1 MMLNS
6 GDIAWVLV
14 ASALVLLMTLP
25 GVALFYGG
33 LVRKKNVLSMV
44 MMSFAT
50 LCLISIQ
57 WILYGYS
64 LAFGP
69 DVGHLIGTLD
79 WSGLRGFDLNAPSS
93 YAPTIPHSLFLTFQ
107 MMFAIITPALI
118 SGSVA
123 ERMRFSAFMIFVLLW
138 STFIYDPIAHWVWA
152 QDGWLRNLGVL
163 DFAGGS
169 VVHISSGVSAL
180 ICAIVIGRRKMFGQ
194 RTRPHNLTLTLI
206 GAALLWFGWFG
217 FNAGSALKANG
228 LAVSAFL
235 ATNTA
240 AAAAG
245 LMWMVLDRRSTG
257 KPTILG
263 GLSGAVC
270 GLVAITPASGYVGAF
285 SALIIGVVSALGCY
299 QAITWVK
306 NKYEYDDS
314 LDVFGIHGVG
324 GVIGALLTGVFAD
337 IAINSEG
344 ANGLLYGNPKQFI
357 LQTIGTFVV
366 VIYAAAATYL
376 LLKLMQ
382 SIMCLRV
389 EENDE
394 LVGLDLSQH
403 QESAYTL
410 ID

>member
-1 MMLNS
+1 MLNT

-14 ASALVLLMTLP
+14 SSALVLLMTLP
-25 GVALFYGG
+25 GIALFYGG
-33 LVRKKNVLSMV
+33 LVRKKNVLSMI

-50 LCLISIQ
+50 LCLISLQ

-69 DVGHLIGTLD
+69 DIGHFIGTFD
-79 WSGLRGFDLNAPSS
+79 WIGLKNIDLAAPSN

-118 SGSVA
+118 SGSIA
-123 ERMRFSAFMIFVLLW
+123 ERMRFSAYMVFILLW
-138 STFIYDPIAHWVWA
+138 TTFVYDPIAHWVWA

-194 RTRPHNLTLTLI
+194 RIRPHNLTLTLI

-217 FNAGSALKANG
+217 FNAGSALKANA

-240 AAAAG
+240 AAAGG
-245 LMWMVLDRRSTG
+245 LMWMVLDRKSTG

-263 GLSGAVC
+263 GLTGAVC
-270 GLVAITPASGYVGAF
+270 GLVAITPASGYVGTS
-285 SALIIGVVSALGCY
+285 SAIIIGAISAIGCY

-306 NKYEYDDS
+306 SKYEYDDS

-324 GVIGALLTGVFAD
+324 GIIGALLTGFFAD
-337 IAINSEG
+337 TAINSEG
-344 ANGLLYGNPKQFI
+344 ANGLLFGNPTQLL
-357 LQTIGTFVV
+357 LQVVGTFVV
-366 VIYAAAATYL
+366 ILYAAIATFIV
-376 LLKLMQ
+376 LKLLEKV
-382 SIMCLRV
+382 MCLRV